1 MKKQFSF
8 LLTALLL
15 IGFFSVNAQL
25 KVKSKDLKAMK
36 EARKQ
41 AKKLKKQG
49 WNVAPGALPLEKSL
63 ESSWSMLLERDDEG
77 VKKYLDADG
86 NAVSET
92 KTAADLQAL
101 EMAKLNLAGQL
112 ETEIAALVEA
122 SIANEQLTREEA
134 ASVTKVVT
142 GSKHLIATTI
152 KRVDPVYKVY
162 REVGKSNVEVQLKLF
177 YNLNSALNTA
187 KQTLRNKLSE
197 ETEIIHEKLDKM
209 LKLDDK
215 ATN

>member
-8 LLTALLL
+8 LLFALFI
-15 IGFFSVNAQL
+15 IGFSTVNAQV

-36 EARKQ
+36 EAKKQ
-41 AKKLKKQG
+41 AKKLKKEG

-63 ESSWSMLLERDDEG
+63 ESSWSMLLDRDDEG
-77 VKKYLDADG
+77 LKKFLDADG
-86 NAVSET
+86 NAVAET
-92 KTAADLQAL
+92 KTAADMQAL

-112 ETEIAALVEA
+112 ETEIAALVEG

-134 ASVTKVVT
+134 ASVTKVIT
-142 GSKHLIATTI
+142 GSKNLIATTI

-162 REVGKSNVEVQLKLF
+162 RNVGKNNVEVQLKLF
-177 YNLNSALNTA
+177 YNQAMALNTA

-215 ATN
+215 TN

>member
-1 MKKQFSF
+1 MKKQISF
-8 LLTALLL
+8 FLTALLI
-15 IGFFSVNAQL
+15 IGFSAANAQF

-36 EARKQ
+36 EAKKQ
-41 AKKLKKQG
+41 AKKLKKEG

-63 ESSWSMLLERDDEG
+63 ETSWSLLLERDDEG

-86 NAVSET
+86 NSVAET

-112 ETEIAALVEA
+112 ETEIAALIEG

-142 GSKHLIATTI
+142 GSKHLIANTI

-177 YNLNSALNTA
+177 YNLDKALNTA
-187 KQTLRNKLSE
+187 KQTLRTKLAD
-197 ETEIIHEKLDKM
+197 ETDIIHEKLDKI
-209 LKLDDK
+209 LKLEDK